1 MPRTRPSFSILLPL
15 ITLALAFAVL
25 SALTTL
31 RYGNFRR
38 VSAHGRAVRI
48 HNHAFDVRFTPDQF
62 LAASVGTAAGMAGR
76 PILAANLPAMSVE
89 AAISGIA
96 RSWPESWRPK
106 AFGPTTEGLLLWR
119 ALISPIYCLP
129 FWWFAGLGLDAAF
142 ARRRLRWPALLLG
155 TVLFGLFAFLA
166 IGLAFTVE
174 HREVQDMGFVFYG
187 FVLWSALWAAFPV
200 AWLRAALQRR
210 KLRTSQHPVAD
221 TQAV

>member
-1 MPRTRPSFSILLPL
+1 M
-15 ITLALAFAVL
+15 LALAFAVL

-31 RYGNFRR
+31 RYVHFRQ

-48 HNHAFDVRFTPDQF
+48 HSHTFDYRFTPDQF
-62 LAASVGTAAGMAGR
+62 LAASVGTAAGLAGR
-76 PILAANLPAMSVE
+76 TIVAANLPAMSVE

-106 AFGPTTEGLLLWR
+106 TFGPTTEGLLLWR

-142 ARRRLRWPALLLG
+142 IRRRLRWPVLLLG
-155 TVLFGLFAFLA
+155 TILFALFA
-166 IGLAFTVE
+166 ILGISLVFTIE

-200 AWLRAALQRR
+200 AWLRAFFQRR
-210 KLRTSQHPVAD
+210 KLRTCQHTVAD
-221 TQAV
+221 TQAI